1 MINFLKG
8 HWKRPSTFIW
18 AITMK
23 EQQKLS
29 FSHKCDDMLGF
40 FGHLISIHNCL
51 FSFHL
56 HKIPCFSAA
65 FVIYIWSPITRS
77 FFSLLCG
84 WGYCIVCELQVY
96 FPYFSWSIVN
106 NLSDVKSI
114 FCHVKAWKDVLS
126 LRTVIEN
133 NHSHLITCN

>member
-23 EQQKLS
+23 VRQKLA
-29 FSHKCDDMLGF
+29 FSHKCNDMLGI

-65 FVIYIWSPITRS
+65 FVIYIWSTITRS
-77 FFSLLCG
+77 FFAPLWLRLFHCLWIAGLFST
-84 WGYCIVCELQVY
+84 
-96 FPYFSWSIVN
+96 FSWNVVN
-106 NLSDVKSI
+106 NLSKAKPI
-114 FCHVKAWKDVLS
+114 FCHIKAWREVLR
-126 LRTVIEN
+126 L
-133 NHSHLITCN
+133 HSHRE